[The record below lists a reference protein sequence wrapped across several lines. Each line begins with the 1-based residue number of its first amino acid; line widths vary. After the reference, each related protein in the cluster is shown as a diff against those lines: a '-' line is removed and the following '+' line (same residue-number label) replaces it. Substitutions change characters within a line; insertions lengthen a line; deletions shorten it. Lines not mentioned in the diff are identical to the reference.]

1 MRMFTTKCK
10 CGEEITF
17 TIEMAMMTKFCPRC
31 GSIIEVRNGKAT
43 VIPVGTPPLS
53 PTTRQATPILEAKLS
68 RPAPPVIT
76 PRPEPHPAEASPL
89 ERRAE
94 PMGRP
99 KPQEPPR
106 PSPVPQQQQQPQH
119 QQPQHPRGED
129 TVKRHKS
136 AEEEWANI
144 PIRIIEDEGEAAKA
158 KGARPVPKPAP
169 HVPPAPHAQPPTP
182 GVPRGPMPPHYQHP
196 VPPPAPPKPPYDP
209 YTYMQPQTG
218 ARPTGC
224 MVAIIIA
231 VCVLGFFI
239 IFANTSTKTEQ
250 KFSNP
255 PETRVPLTTP
265 LNTGTNGAA
274 RSIPTP
280 EEYAAYKDKINIAPF
295 VNILPDHAT
304 VTFHIKNNGGYNIT
318 SLSFDFRF
326 LDESGQNIRT
336 EFVIAVDH
344 AVTPDISR
352 SVTVNGLESGK
363 SIEIKMT
370 YTGVPLKWKGKCQVA
385 ITAYALGK
393 S

>member
-136 AEEEWANI
+136 AEEEWTKI
-144 PIRIIEDEGEAAKA
+144 PIQIVEDEIEAAKA

-182 GVPRGPMPPHYQHP
+182 GVPRGPMPPHYPRP
-196 VPPPAPPKPPYDP
+196 VPPAAPPKPPYDP
-209 YTYMQPQTG
+209 YAFIQPRTG

-231 VCVLGFFI
+231 ICLAVL
-239 IFANTSTKTEQ
+239 
-250 KFSNP
+250 
-255 PETRVPLTTP
+255 LTI
-265 LNTGTNGAA
+265 LSNTGTKPTEKIRVPTTTSPNGGTNEAA

-326 LDESGQNIRT
+326 LDESGQNMRT
-336 EFVIAVDH
+336 ETITAVDH
-344 AVTPDISR
+344 AVTSAVPK
-352 SVTVNGLESGK
+352 SVTVSGLEPGK

-385 ITAYALGK
+385 ITAYSLGE